1 MPELRIILPHQLFAL
16 DLLPDLPQHVLLLEE
31 PLLFTQFRFHTQ
43 KIALHRASM
52 KAYERTLYSS
62 GRQVHYI
69 DARDPRSESAA
80 LATWCRNEGY
90 ESLTLIDPDDDWI
103 LRRLR
108 RAASDAGLSL
118 HILPSP
124 LFLNTPAELK
134 AWFSTRKT
142 FFQTDFYIH
151 QRKQRGILLTPE
163 GKPLGGKWSFDAE
176 NRERNPRG
184 KTPPAVQFPDP
195 DEHVSEALVY
205 TREHFSDHY
214 GGAPRHLLYPHT
226 HALALDWLRDF
237 LRNRFAGF
245 GPYEDA
251 IVHSESILHHS
262 VLTPML
268 NIGLLTPQQILDE
281 TLSFAEA
288 HEVPINSLEGFIRQ
302 IIGWR
307 EFIRAV
313 YRLRGVESRT
323 RNYWG
328 FTRPVPE
335 SFWNATTG
343 IAPIDITIRKVLKT
357 GYAHHIER
365 LMVLGNFMLLCEFD
379 PDSVYQWFM
388 ELFIDSYDWV
398 MVPNVYGM
406 SQFADGGIFSTKPYI
421 SGSNYLM
428 KMSDYPKGDWQATWD
443 GLFWRFM
450 HEHRDFFGQ
459 NPRLGMLLKT
469 LDNMD
474 NTKREAHFRSAE
486 TWLSSL
492 DR

>member
-16 DLLPDLPQHVLLLEE
+16 DQLPDLPQHVLLLEE

-52 KAYERTLYSS
+52 KAYERTLYAS

-69 DARDPRSESAA
+69 DAHDPRSDHAA
-80 LATWCRNEGY
+80 LASWCRNEGY

-103 LRRLR
+103 LRRLH
-108 RAASDAGLSL
+108 RAAFDAGLSL
-118 HILPSP
+118 NILPSP
-124 LFLNTPAELK
+124 LFLNSPSELE
-134 AWFSTRKT
+134 AYFSTRKT

-151 QRKQRGILLTPE
+151 QRKQRGILLTSD
-163 GKPLGGKWSFDAE
+163 GKPVGGKWSFDAE
-176 NRERNPRG
+176 NRERYPRG
-184 KTPPAVQFPDP
+184 KTPPAIQFPSP
-195 DEHVSEALVY
+195 DEHVTEALAY
-205 TREHFSDHY
+205 TRAHFPDHY
-214 GGAPRHLLYPHT
+214 GGPSRHLLYPHT

-251 IVHSESILHHS
+251 IVHSESILNHS

-268 NIGLLTPQQILDE
+268 NIGLLTPRQILDE
-281 TLSFAEA
+281 TFRFAEA
-288 HEVPINSLEGFIRQ
+288 NEVPINSLEGFIRQ

-313 YRLRGVESRT
+313 YRLRGVESRI

-335 SFWNATTG
+335 SFWTASTG
-343 IAPIDITIRKVLKT
+343 IAPIDITIRKVLNT

-379 PDSVYQWFM
+379 PDSVYHWFM

-428 KMSDYPKGDWQATWD
+428 KMSDYPKGDWQTTWD

-450 HEHRDFFGQ
+450 DVHRDFFGQ

-469 LDNMD
+469 LDKMD
-474 NTKREAHFRSAE
+474 SNKREGHFNAAE
-486 TWLSSL
+486 SYLNSL
-492 DR
+492 